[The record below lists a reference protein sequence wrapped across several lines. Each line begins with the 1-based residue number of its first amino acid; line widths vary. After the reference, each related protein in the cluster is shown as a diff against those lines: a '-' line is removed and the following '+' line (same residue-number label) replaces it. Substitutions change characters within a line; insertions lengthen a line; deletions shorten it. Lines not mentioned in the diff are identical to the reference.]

1 MSLVKNISLDK
12 YEIVGKFKIIQIREL
27 VKITENDNV
36 VSTSFHR
43 RTIVPGQD
51 VSQESQEI
59 RNIVAAL
66 HTQTI
71 IDAYNDSM
79 PPINTDPA

>member
-1 MSLVKNISLDK
+1 MALVKNISLDK

-27 VKITENDNV
+27 IKITEDGNV

-59 RNIVAAL
+59 RSIVAAL
-66 HTQTI
+66 HTQSI
-71 IDAYNDSM
+71 INAYNDSM

>member
-1 MSLVKNISLDK
+1 MALVKNISLDK

-27 VKITENDNV
+27 IKITEDNNI

-59 RNIVAAL
+59 RSIVAAL
-66 HTQTI
+66 HTQSI
-71 IDAYNDSM
+71 INAYNDSM

>member
-1 MSLVKNISLDK
+1 MALVKNISLDK
-12 YEIVGKFKIIQIREL
+12 YEIVGRHKIIHIREL
-27 VKITENDNV
+27 IKITEDSNV

-59 RNIVAAL
+59 RRIVTAL
-66 HTQTI
+66 HTQSI

-79 PPINTDPA
+79 LQINTDPA